1 MRLPLRPNPSG
12 KRTPRVVNASPP
24 QTTPEDDDVD
34 QHSMPLLDHLIE
46 LRKRLLWSLVALTIM
61 FVFCYLIA
69 EDIYAFLVQP
79 LSDLVEGQQG
89 RRLIFTALH
98 EAFFT
103 YLKVALFGAFVL
115 AFPII
120 AGQLWAFIA
129 PGLYKHERR
138 AFLPF
143 LLATPVL
150 FLTGA
155 SLVYYLIFPLAWRF
169 FLSFEAPGG
178 EGMLPIQLEA
188 KVNEYLSLVMK
199 LIFAFGLSFQLPVA
213 LMLMAR
219 AGLVTSDGLKAKRK
233 YAIVITF
240 AVAALLTPPDVIS
253 QIGLGL
259 PILLLYEISIIGA
272 RIVEKKRA
280 QREAEA

>member
-1 MRLPLRPNPSG
+1 M
-12 KRTPRVVNASPP
+12 
-24 QTTPEDDDVD
+24 TTQAEDDFDD
-34 QHSMPLLDHLIE
+34 KKMPLLDHLIE
-46 LRKRLLWSLVALTIM
+46 LRQRLLYSIVALVVA
-61 FVFCYLIA
+61 FVGCYFVS
-69 EDIYAFLVQP
+69 EEIYAFLVAP
-79 LSDLVEGQQG
+79 LADIFGEEQG
-89 RRLIFTALH
+89 RRLIFTGLH

-103 YLKVALFGAFVL
+103 YLKVALFGAICIT
-115 AFPII
+115 FPIL

-150 FLTGA
+150 FTMGA
-155 SLVYYLIFPLAWRF
+155 ALVYYLIMPLAWRF
-169 FLSFEAPGG
+169 FLSFETPGG

-199 LIFAFGLSFQLPVA
+199 LIIAFGLSFQLPVA
-213 LMLMAR
+213 LTLMAR
-219 AGLVTSDGLKAKRK
+219 VGLVTSEGLKSKRK

-240 AVAALLTPPDVIS
+240 LVAAFLTPPDLIS

-259 PILLLYEISIIGA
+259 PILLLYEISILCA
-272 RIVEKKRA
+272 RMVERKRA
-280 QREAEA
+280 EADAGAEA